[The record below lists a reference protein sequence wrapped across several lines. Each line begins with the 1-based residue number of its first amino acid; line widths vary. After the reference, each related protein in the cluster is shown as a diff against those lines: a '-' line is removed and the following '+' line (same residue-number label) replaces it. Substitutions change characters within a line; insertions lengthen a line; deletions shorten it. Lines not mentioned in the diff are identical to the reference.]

1 MDDKLQE
8 LIRQLQ
14 RESCPPEVMDR
25 VAERIAREQDTPHP
39 LRQVWAWGTAVLA
52 LLLALGAWQRQ
63 ADRHAQ
69 KRVAELEARVRAN
82 RGRVAE
88 QTAGALGYIGQVLLE
103 VAAQSQDSIL
113 KEAVPPLREGLET
126 TKNKI
131 KNI

>member
-8 LIRQLQ
+8 LAREL
-14 RESCPPEVMDR
+14 RSESCPPEVMDR
-25 VAERIAREQDTPHP
+25 VTKRIAREKAPP
-39 LRQVWAWGTAVLA
+39 RPPRQAWAWGVALLA
-52 LLLALGAWQRQ
+52 LLLALGAWQKQ

-69 KRVAELEARVRAN
+69 KRVAQLEAKGRAA
-82 RGRVAE
+82 RGHVAE
-88 QTAGALGYIGQVLLE
+88 QTAGALGYIGQVLLQ

-113 KEAVPPLREGLET
+113 KEAIPPLRDGLET